1 MLYRASIS
9 NSPAP
14 DMLCQ
19 SRIVWTTYACVF
31 THRKS
36 PCVEALNA
44 LQSKQTHIHQLEMC
58 ALETRVARRAV
69 CDLQKLGTKVEDSRC
84 YDVISLGRGGLQSLL
99 VG

>member
-1 MLYRASIS
+1 MPMLYRASIS

-69 CDLQKLGTKVEDSRC
+69 CDLQELGTKVEDSR
-84 YDVISLGRGGLQSLL
+84 
-99 VG
+99 